1 VKRPSHR
8 FSALL
13 VGLVL
18 SLIATSVVAAT
29 PPKPG
34 ANCAKLG
41 ISQSYK
47 GTKYTCVKRGLKRV
61 WDKGV
66 PEKKAVTTPTPSAS
80 PTTSPDIRTYA
91 VQMEKSYLPQAPSMG
106 WDDYRCFLLDPKMDQ
121 DSIIRSIQFIPEQKD
136 YVHHAIIF
144 RVTATDLPEA
154 NEKSKGGAG
163 WPCFGGS
170 GLGGMFSTF
179 VSSPWIS
186 SWAPGRGKDSL
197 PNGYGIPFKKGEQF
211 VLQVHYNLLA
221 SQDGKIPRDQSKIV
235 MEAVPADGSSIQSL
249 EIELLPAPV
258 ELACP
263 AGVTGPLCD
272 RGAALRELAARTN
285 NASIVE
291 VIGIGTICGQNPLQA
306 KPSLISTCDKVVS
319 KPYTV
324 IAAAAHMHLLG
335 KKMKITLNPGTSRE
349 QIILNETEY
358 DFDNQA
364 PIYLPK
370 PVTANSGDVLR
381 VECTYDPTIRQRLP
395 ILKSQ
400 PPRYITWGEGS
411 SDEMCLGVL
420 SVTK

>member
-1 VKRPSHR
+1 MKQPGIR
-8 FSALL
+8 FYTLIIGASLLL
-13 VGLVL
+13 V
-18 SLIATSVVAAT
+18 STSVVAAT

-34 ANCAKLG
+34 AVCAKVGLTQ
-41 ISQSYK
+41 IYNNF
-47 GTKYTCVKRGLKRV
+47 KYSCIKDGKKLV

-66 PEKKAVTTPTPSAS
+66 IAKKSAPTPSPS
-80 PTTSPDIRTYA
+80 PSKSSNLRTYS
-91 VQMEKSYLPQAPSMG
+91 VQMEKAYLPQAPALG
-106 WDDYRCFLLDPKMDQ
+106 WDDYRCFLLDPKVEQ
-121 DSIIRSIQFIPEQKD
+121 DSIIRSIQFIPENKD

-144 RVTATDLPEA
+144 RVTSSDLPSA
-154 NEKSKGGAG
+154 IEKNKNGEG

-170 GLGGMFSTF
+170 GLGGMLSTF

-186 SWAPGRGKDSL
+186 SWAPGRGKDLL
-197 PNGYGIPFKKGEQF
+197 PEGYGIPFKKGEQF

-221 SQDGKIPRDQSKIV
+221 AKDGKIPTDRSKII
-235 MEAVPADGSSIQSL
+235 METVPADGSSIQAL
-249 EIELLPAPV
+249 NIELLPAPV

-263 AGVTGPLCD
+263 SGVTGPLCD
-272 RGAALRELAARTN
+272 RRAALLDLAARTN
-285 NASIVE
+285 NASVIE
-291 VIGIGTICGQNPLQA
+291 VIGIATLCGQDGWQA
-306 KPSLISTCDKVVS
+306 KPSLSSICDKVVS

-335 KKMKITLNPGTSRE
+335 RTMKITLNPGTSRE
-349 QIILNETEY
+349 QILLNVNDY

-370 PVTANSGDVLR
+370 PTSVNSGDVVR
-381 VECTYDPTIRQRLP
+381 VECTFDPTLRQLLP
-395 ILKSQ
+395 ILKNQ